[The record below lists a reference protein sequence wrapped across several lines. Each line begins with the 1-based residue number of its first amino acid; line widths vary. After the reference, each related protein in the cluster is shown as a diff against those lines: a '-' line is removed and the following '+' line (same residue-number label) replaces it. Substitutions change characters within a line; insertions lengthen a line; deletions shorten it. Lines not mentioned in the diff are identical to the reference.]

1 MSEQT
6 ADEFDKDYW
15 FEMYQGQCA
24 ATDEW
29 AKKYRDEVERK
40 ADATLLARCAELQ
53 RIAEVANAMVG
64 KERDRSEAQAKRI
77 AELKARLAQVEVD
90 AGRYQWLRKGSPKS
104 NRLPHI
110 TQYPYQAKIDE
121 NRIPQVWDI
130 EGYHPDRL
138 DAAIDAAMKEQ
149 TNGPDSAYGGDPNL
163 ADKAGFKLVTLLPN
177 EHD

>member
-1 MSEQT
+1 MSELN
-6 ADEFDKDYW
+6 ADEFDNDYW

-77 AELKARLAQVEVD
+77 AELEAQQYRCIRCMGWCSDNYCPDCGRGHVGKVARLEAQVKALEVD
-90 AGRYQWLRKGSPKS
+90 A
-104 NRLPHI
+104 
-110 TQYPYQAKIDE
+110 AKQFQSGHAQGLE
-121 NRIPQVWDI
+121 
-130 EGYHPDRL
+130 
-138 DAAIDAAMKEQ
+138 DAAAKVTELKSAKVLEDVAAAIRAMKGEA
-149 TNGPDSAYGGDPNL
+149 NG
-163 ADKAGFKLVTLLPN
+163 
-177 EHD
+177 